1 MCSLLYKIQKKR
13 IWQYITLSQRSLK
26 ADGKIIYMMNKA
38 KLLKVAVIVNKAL
51 KHVIQIK
58 MKILS
63 KLFWG

>member
-1 MCSLLYKIQKKR
+1 MCSLLYKIQKR
-13 IWQYITLSQRSLK
+13 RTWQYITLSKRSLK
-26 ADGKIIYMMNKA
+26 ADGKIIYKMNKA
-38 KLLKVAVIVNKAL
+38 KLLKVAVIENKAL